1 MNGSE
6 ESGIEHSVLRLRGAA
21 ESPQG
26 GSSRSRNQII
36 KLEAFAADR
45 GTSPRPATPRQRR
58 PLLRR
63 YSGADFFRAGGLAVG
78 RARSDAQSF
87 ASLRLEGN
95 SRCVAGARRSDV
107 RRIVESD

>member
-6 ESGIEHSVLRLRGAA
+6 ESGIEHSLLRLRGKSK
-21 ESPQG
+21 SPQG
-26 GSSRSRNQII
+26 GGSRSRNQII

-63 YSGADFFRAGGLAVG
+63 YSGADFFRAGSFAVG
-78 RARSDAQSF
+78 RTRADAQSF
-87 ASLRLEGN
+87 ASLRLKGN
-95 SRCVAGARRSDV
+95 PRRVAGTRRSDV
-107 RRIVESD
+107 

>member
-1 MNGSE
+1 MNGNKQP
-6 ESGIEHSVLRLRGAA
+6 GIEHSVLRLRGAA

-63 YSGADFFRAGGLAVG
+63 SSGADFFGAGGLAVG
-78 RARSDAQSF
+78 RTRADAQSF
-87 ASLRLEGN
+87 ASLRLKGN
-95 SRCVAGARRSDV
+95 PRCVAGASRSDV
-107 RRIVESD
+107 